1 QSEKELQDVVKQQE
15 EKMLQIIDKSGEV
28 TRLKGELF
36 HLRRSL
42 QRAETEAK
50 VLWEEMRG
58 QEPKVDTTHVQE
70 RVLLRQEVDKLRL
83 LLLEKEEG
91 NQLLSDKY

>member
-15 EKMLQIIDKSGEV
+15 EKMLQLIDKSGEV
-28 TRLKGELF
+28 TMLKEEVSQLK
-36 HLRRSL
+36 RSL

-58 QEPKVDTTHVQE
+58 KEPKVDTAHVQD

-83 LLLEKEEG
+83 LLLEKRDEKR
-91 NQLLSDKY
+91 LLYDKY

>member
-1 QSEKELQDVVKQQE
+1 QSEKELQDMVKQQE

-58 QEPKVDTTHVQE
+58 QEPKVDTTRVQE
-70 RVLLRQEVDKLRL
+70 RVLLQQEVDKLRL

-91 NQLLSDKY
+91 NQLLADKY